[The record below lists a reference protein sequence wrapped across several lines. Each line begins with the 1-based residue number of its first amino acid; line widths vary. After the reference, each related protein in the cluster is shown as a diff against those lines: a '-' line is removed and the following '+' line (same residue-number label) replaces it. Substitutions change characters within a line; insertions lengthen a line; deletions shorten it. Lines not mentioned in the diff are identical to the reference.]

1 MRTLV
6 AAVLVLLAM
15 GTVPAAVSAQE
26 LPLLGD
32 ESALGPV
39 IFGDRLADKFES
51 QYHTVFGN
59 IMTNMHGNA
68 DVIMDR

>member
-1 MRTLV
+1 MRTI
-6 AAVLVLLAM
+6 VLALIVTLAI

-39 IFGDRLADKFES
+39 IFGDRLADKFET

>member
-1 MRTLV
+1 MRTI
-6 AAVLVLLAM
+6 VLALIVTLAI

-39 IFGDRLADKFES
+39 IFGDRLADKFET
-51 QYHTVFGN
+51 QYYSVFGN

-68 DVIMDR
+68 DAILDR